1 MSRLYEAFNAATSK
15 EAWIPIMKEFNEYI
29 MRQHFQVYGHKA
41 PLFQVAQPW
50 VKGFNGETQ
59 LHGAEEH
66 LVLSRI
72 WLDQDLKREM
82 GY

>member
-1 MSRLYEAFNAATSK
+1 
-15 EAWIPIMKEFNEYI
+15 MKEFDDYI

-41 PLFQVAQPW
+41 PNFQLANPW
-50 VKGFNGETQ
+50 VKGWNGERHHRMTSEQ
-59 LHGAEEH
+59 LLY
-66 LVLSRI
+66 LVRI